1 MTKIE
6 ARSRYRKICLKV
18 DVEALLHNSQGR
30 DEKEGFELSVKS
42 LRRTVSWRVDILN
55 LKCEDY

>member
-1 MTKIE
+1 MMKIE

-42 LRRTVSWRVDILN
+42 LRRTVS
-55 LKCEDY
+55 